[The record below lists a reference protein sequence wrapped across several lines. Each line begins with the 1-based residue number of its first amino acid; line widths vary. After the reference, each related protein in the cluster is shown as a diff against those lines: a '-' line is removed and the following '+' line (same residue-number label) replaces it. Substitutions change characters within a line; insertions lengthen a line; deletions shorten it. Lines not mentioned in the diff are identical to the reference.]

1 MTSLGLCV
9 QKKLKLLLC
18 TQCGT
23 ALYLDNVHSHISY
36 DKDYHYYTSRHTKKE
51 VEEIIKSVLTT
62 SPIPLFTDPPPPPDS
77 YPPVSPITEGLALFL
92 NGYQCTL
99 CHFATPSENTAA
111 KHVCKTGEKKRN
123 QASPGFCLQSIITGR
138 TNLVSYYP
146 TYFPTPAATSTSRI
160 PADEE
165 VAKVHSRFCSIM
177 YGTTDNPLGVAA
189 HIKNVIYQSIG
200 WESLIENERGS
211 LRKWIELDET
221 RDVTTTSAKLTL
233 FGPILF
239 NTYTE
244 VGVYAS
250 GESRKLVMSESSSQD
265 P

>member
-1 MTSLGLCV
+1 M
-9 QKKLKLLLC
+9 KLLLC

-23 ALYLDNVHSHISY
+23 ALYLENVHSHIAN
-36 DKDYHYYTSRHTKKE
+36 DKECHYYTSKASKKE
-51 VEEIIKSVLTT
+51 VEEIIQSVLAT
-62 SPIPLFTDPPPPPDS
+62 SPIPLFTDPPPPPPS
-77 YPPVSPITEGLALFL
+77 YPAVSRITEGLALFL
-92 NGYQCTL
+92 NGYQCSL
-99 CHFATPSENTAA
+99 CQFATPSENTAYF
-111 KHVCKTGEKKRN
+111 HTCKTGLKKRN
-123 QASPGFCLQSIITGR
+123 QASPGFCLQSVVTGGDAF
-138 TNLVSYYP
+138 VSYYP

-165 VAKVHSRFCSIM
+165 VAKVHSRFCAIM

-200 WESLIENERGS
+200 WETLIEKERGS
-211 LRKWIELDET
+211 LRKWIDLDET
-221 RDVTTTSAKLTL
+221 KDVNTTSSKLAL

-244 VGVYAS
+244 VGVHAS
-250 GESRKLVMSESSSQD
+250 AESRKLVMSESSSQD